1 MRKVPLSKKQK
12 RAEKIKKTL
21 IHVGIWFLGLLIVIA
36 LGVFA
41 VRGFGIKTVIID
53 QSMNPT
59 LQNEDVVLLNKLSYK
74 IGSPKRMDVVAV
86 RIGASENSPTYV
98 RRIIGLP
105 GETVQIK
112 DGKVY
117 IDDTELE
124 LTFNDAAI
132 ENAGVAEKGETLG
145 DNEYFVLCDDYN
157 NNRDDSR
164 LDSIGT
170 IDSDQ
175 ILGKVWLIRSP
186 LSRLVWYIKHR
197 TLLKLN
203 S

>member
-21 IHVGIWFLGLLIVIA
+21 IHVGSWLLGLLIVIA

-186 LSRLVWYIKHR
+186 LSRLGLVH
-197 TLLKLN
+197 
-203 S
+203 

>member
-12 RAEKIKKTL
+12 HAEKIKKTL
-21 IHVGIWFLGLLIVIA
+21 IHVGIWLLGLLIVIA

-175 ILGKVWLIRSP
+175 IIGKVWLIRSP
-186 LSRLVWYIKHR
+186 LSRLGLVH
-197 TLLKLN
+197 
-203 S
+203 

>member
-21 IHVGIWFLGLLIVIA
+21 IHVGIWLLGLLIVIA

-132 ENAGVAEKGETLG
+132 G

-186 LSRLVWYIKHR
+186 LSRLGLVH
-197 TLLKLN
+197 
-203 S
+203 

>member
-12 RAEKIKKTL
+12 RSEKIKKTL
-21 IHVGIWFLGLLIVIA
+21 IHVGIWLLGLLIVIA

-186 LSRLVWYIKHR
+186 LSRLGLVH
-197 TLLKLN
+197 
-203 S
+203 

>member
-12 RAEKIKKTL
+12 RIEKLKKTL
-21 IHVGIWFLGLLIVIA
+21 IHVGIWLLGLLIVIG
-36 LGVFA
+36 LGIFA
-41 VRGFGIKTVIID
+41 VRAFGIKTVIID

-59 LQNEDVVLLNKLSYK
+59 LQNEDVVFLNKLSYK
-74 IGSPKRMDVVAV
+74 IASPKRMDVVAV
-86 RIGASENSPTYV
+86 RIGVSENSPTYV

-117 IDDTELE
+117 VDDAEVTF
-124 LTFNDAAI
+124 TFNDAAI
-132 ENAGVAEKGETLG
+132 ENAGVAEAGITLG

-170 IDSDQ
+170 IDSEQ
-175 ILGKVWLIRSP
+175 ILGKAWLIRSP
-186 LSRLVWYIKHR
+186 LSRFGLVH
-197 TLLKLN
+197 
-203 S
+203 

>member
-12 RAEKIKKTL
+12 CAEKIKKTL
-21 IHVGIWFLGLLIVIA
+21 IHVGIWLLGLLIVIA

-132 ENAGVAEKGETLG
+132 ENAGVAEKGEPLG

-186 LSRLVWYIKHR
+186 LSRLGLVH
-197 TLLKLN
+197 
-203 S
+203 

>member
-21 IHVGIWFLGLLIVIA
+21 IHVSIWLLGLLTVIA

-186 LSRLVWYIKHR
+186 LSRLGLVH
-197 TLLKLN
+197 
-203 S
+203 

>member
-12 RAEKIKKTL
+12 HAEKIKKTL
-21 IHVGIWFLGLLIVIA
+21 IHVGIWLLGLLIVIA
-36 LGVFA
+36 IGVFA

-124 LTFNDAAI
+124 LTFNDSAI

-186 LSRLVWYIKHR
+186 LSRLGLVH
-197 TLLKLN
+197 
-203 S
+203 

>member
-1 MRKVPLSKKQK
+1 MLFRS
-12 RAEKIKKTL
+12 
-21 IHVGIWFLGLLIVIA
+21 LGLLIVIA

-59 LQNEDVVLLNKLSYK
+59 LQNEDVVLLNKLSNK

-186 LSRLVWYIKHR
+186 LSRLGLVH
-197 TLLKLN
+197 
-203 S
+203 

>member
-1 MRKVPLSKKQK
+1 MRKIPLSKKQK

-21 IHVGIWFLGLLIVIA
+21 IQVGIWLLGLLIVIA

-186 LSRLVWYIKHR
+186 LSRLGLVH
-197 TLLKLN
+197 
-203 S
+203 

>member
-12 RAEKIKKTL
+12 HAEKIKKTL
-21 IHVGIWFLGLLIVIA
+21 IHVGIWLLGLLIVIA

-124 LTFNDAAI
+124 LTFNDVAI

-186 LSRLVWYIKHR
+186 LSRLGLVH
-197 TLLKLN
+197 
-203 S
+203 

>member
-12 RAEKIKKTL
+12 RAEKIKKIL
-21 IHVGIWFLGLLIVIA
+21 IHVGIWLLGLLIVIA

-59 LQNEDVVLLNKLSYK
+59 LQNEDVVLLNKLSNK

-186 LSRLVWYIKHR
+186 LSRLGLVH
-197 TLLKLN
+197 
-203 S
+203 

>member
-1 MRKVPLSKKQK
+1 MFCG
-12 RAEKIKKTL
+12 A
-21 IHVGIWFLGLLIVIA
+21 W
-36 LGVFA
+36 
-41 VRGFGIKTVIID
+41 FGIKTVIID

-117 IDDTELE
+117 IDDTELK

-132 ENAGVAEKGETLG
+132 ENAGVAEKGENLG

-175 ILGKVWLIRSP
+175 ILGKGMADSFHHCHA
-186 LSRLVWYIKHR
+186 LVWYIKHR

>member
-21 IHVGIWFLGLLIVIA
+21 IHVSIWLLGLLIVIA

-105 GETVQIK
+105 RPYNQSRIK
-112 DGKVY
+112 QLM
-117 IDDTELE
+117 TPMLF
-124 LTFNDAAI
+124 TFI
-132 ENAGVAEKGETLG
+132 
-145 DNEYFVLCDDYN
+145 
-157 NNRDDSR
+157 SH
-164 LDSIGT
+164 
-170 IDSDQ
+170 
-175 ILGKVWLIRSP
+175 IRVCRIP
-186 LSRLVWYIKHR
+186 CMTRR
-197 TLLKLN
+197 
-203 S
+203 

>member
-21 IHVGIWFLGLLIVIA
+21 IHVGIWLLGLLIVIA

-124 LTFNDAAI
+124 LNDAAI
-132 ENAGVAEKGETLG
+132 ENAGVAEKGEPLG

-186 LSRLVWYIKHR
+186 LSRLGLVH
-197 TLLKLN
+197 
-203 S
+203 

>member
-1 MRKVPLSKKQK
+1 MRKVPLSRKQK
-12 RAEKIKKTL
+12 RIEKMKKTL
-21 IHVGIWFLGLLIVIA
+21 IHAGIWLAGLLIVIA

-41 VRGFGIKTVIID
+41 VRAFGIRTVIID
-53 QSMNPT
+53 QAMSPT

-74 IGSPKRMDVVAV
+74 IGSPKRMDVIAF
-86 RIGASENSPTYV
+86 RIGSSENSPTYV
-98 RRIIGLP
+98 RRVIGLP

-117 IDDTELE
+117 VDDTEVA
-124 LTFNDAAI
+124 LTFNDAAL
-132 ENAGVAEKGETLG
+132 EDAGSAEKGVTLG
-145 DNEYFVLCDDYN
+145 DDEYFVLCDDYN

-175 ILGKVWLIRSP
+175 IIGRVWLIRSP
-186 LSRLVWYIKHR
+186 LSRFGFVH
-197 TLLKLN
+197 
-203 S
+203 

>member
-1 MRKVPLSKKQK
+1 MRKVPLSRKQK
-12 RAEKIKKTL
+12 RIEKMKKTL
-21 IHVGIWFLGLLIVIA
+21 IHAGIWLAGLLIVVA

-41 VRGFGIKTVIID
+41 VRAFGIRTVIID
-53 QSMNPT
+53 QAMSPT

-74 IGSPKRMDVVAV
+74 IGSPKRMDVIAF
-86 RIGASENSPTYV
+86 RIGSSENSPTYV
-98 RRIIGLP
+98 RRVIGLP

-112 DGKVY
+112 DGKIYV
-117 IDDTELE
+117 DDTEVALS
-124 LTFNDAAI
+124 FNDAAL
-132 ENAGVAEKGETLG
+132 EDAGSAEKGVTLG

-175 ILGKVWLIRSP
+175 IIGRVWLIRSP
-186 LSRLVWYIKHR
+186 LSRFGFVH
-197 TLLKLN
+197 
-203 S
+203 

>member
-12 RAEKIKKTL
+12 RAEKTKKTL
-21 IHVGIWFLGLLIVIA
+21 IHVGIWLLGLLIVIA

-186 LSRLVWYIKHR
+186 LSRLGLVH
-197 TLLKLN
+197 
-203 S
+203 

>member
-21 IHVGIWFLGLLIVIA
+21 IHVGILLLGLLIVIA
-36 LGVFA
+36 LGVFV

-186 LSRLVWYIKHR
+186 LSRLGLVH
-197 TLLKLN
+197 
-203 S
+203 

>member
-12 RAEKIKKTL
+12 HAEKIKKTL
-21 IHVGIWFLGLLIVIA
+21 IHVGIWLLGLLIVIA

-98 RRIIGLP
+98 RRMIGLP

-124 LTFNDAAI
+124 LTFNDSAI

-186 LSRLVWYIKHR
+186 LSRLGLVH
-197 TLLKLN
+197 
-203 S
+203 

>member
-12 RAEKIKKTL
+12 RVEKIKKTL
-21 IHVGIWFLGLLIVIA
+21 IHVGIWLLGLLIVIA

-186 LSRLVWYIKHR
+186 LSRLGLVH
-197 TLLKLN
+197 
-203 S
+203 

>member
-21 IHVGIWFLGLLIVIA
+21 IHVGIWLLGLLIVIA

-59 LQNEDVVLLNKLSYK
+59 LQNEDVVLLNKLPYK

-105 GETVQIK
+105 GETV
-112 DGKVY
+112 
-117 IDDTELE
+117 LE

-186 LSRLVWYIKHR
+186 LSRLGLVH
-197 TLLKLN
+197 
-203 S
+203 

>member
-1 MRKVPLSKKQK
+1 M
-12 RAEKIKKTL
+12 
-21 IHVGIWFLGLLIVIA
+21 IHVGIWLLGLLIVIA
-36 LGVFA
+36 LGVFV

-186 LSRLVWYIKHR
+186 LSRLGLVH
-197 TLLKLN
+197 
-203 S
+203 

>member
-12 RAEKIKKTL
+12 RAENIKKTL
-21 IHVGIWFLGLLIVIA
+21 IHVGIWLLGLLIVIA

-186 LSRLVWYIKHR
+186 LSRLGLVH
-197 TLLKLN
+197 
-203 S
+203 

>member
-12 RAEKIKKTL
+12 RAEKIKKML
-21 IHVGIWFLGLLIVIA
+21 IHAGIWLAGLIIVIA
-36 LGVFA
+36 LGIFA
-41 VRGFGIKTVIID
+41 VRGFGIRTVIID

-74 IGSPKRMDVVAV
+74 IGSPKRMNVVAV
-86 RIGASENSPTYV
+86 RIGTSENSPTYV

-112 DGKVY
+112 NGKVY
-117 IDDTELE
+117 VDDTELE

-132 ENAGVAEKGETLG
+132 ENAGVTLG
-145 DNEYFVLCDDYN
+145 DDEYFVLCDDYN

-164 LDSIGT
+164 LDSIGI
-170 IDSDQ
+170 IDSEQ
-175 ILGKVWLIRSP
+175 ILGKVWMIVSP
-186 LSRLVWYIKHR
+186 FSRLGLVH
-197 TLLKLN
+197 
-203 S
+203 

>member
-12 RAEKIKKTL
+12 HAEKIKKTL
-21 IHVGIWFLGLLIVIA
+21 IHVSIWLLGLLIVIA

-186 LSRLVWYIKHR
+186 LSRLGLVH
-197 TLLKLN
+197 
-203 S
+203 

>member
-12 RAEKIKKTL
+12 RTEKIKKTL
-21 IHVGIWFLGLLIVIA
+21 IHVGIWLLGLLIVIA

-186 LSRLVWYIKHR
+186 LSRLGLVH
-197 TLLKLN
+197 
-203 S
+203 

>member
-12 RAEKIKKTL
+12 RGEKIKKTL
-21 IHVGIWFLGLLIVIA
+21 IHVGIWLLGLLIVIA

-186 LSRLVWYIKHR
+186 LSRLGLVH
-197 TLLKLN
+197 
-203 S
+203 